1 MTQSIHPTAVIDPA
15 ATLGEAVSIGPYSVV
30 GPGVT
35 LKDSVRLESH
45 VVVEGNTV
53 IGDGTRIFPFASVGM
68 IPQDLK
74 FHGEKSRLEIGR
86 DCSIREHV
94 TISPGTEGGGLL
106 TRIGDHCHIMIG
118 AHIGHDCLIGNH
130 VILVNNATLGGH
142 VEIGDHA
149 ILGGLSAVHQFV
161 RIGEHA
167 FVGGLTGVEQDVIP
181 YGMVVGDRG
190 FLNGLNLVGL
200 KRRGFDRDTIHALRK
215 VYRTLFDND
224 GDDALA
230 DRIELVAG
238 DHGEDGP
245 IGELLVFLR
254 ESGKRGVVQPRRS
267 AD

>member
-1 MTQSIHPTAVIDPA
+1 MAQSIHPTAVVDPA
-15 ATLGEAVSIGPYSVV
+15 ATLGDAVTIGPYSVV
-30 GPGVT
+30 GSGVT

-45 VVVEGNTV
+45 VVIEGNTV
-53 IGDGTRIFPFASVGM
+53 IGEGTRIFPFASIGH

-74 FHGEKSRLEIGR
+74 FHGEKSRLEIGAH
-86 DCSIREHV
+86 CSIREHV

-118 AHIGHDCLIGNH
+118 AHIGHDCLIGSH

-181 YGMVVGDRG
+181 YGMVVGERG
-190 FLNGLNLVGL
+190 YLNGLNLVGL
-200 KRRGFDRDTIHALRK
+200 KRRGFDRETIHTLRR
-215 VYRTLFDND
+215 VYRILFDGEGD
-224 GDDALA
+224 GELA
-230 DRIELVAG
+230 GRIESVAG

-245 IGELLVFLR
+245 IGQLLVFLR

-267 AD
+267 AG

>member
-1 MTQSIHPTAVIDPA
+1 MGQSIHPTAVVDPA
-15 ATLGEAVSIGPYSVV
+15 ATLGEAVTIGPYCVV
-30 GPGVT
+30 GPDVT
-35 LKDSVRLESH
+35 LGDSVRLEAH

-53 IGDGTRIFPFASVGM
+53 IGESTRIFPFASIGM

-74 FHGEKSRLEIGR
+74 FHGEPSRLEIGR
-86 DCSIREHV
+86 QCTIREHV

-118 AHIGHDCLIGNH
+118 AHIGHDCLIGDH

-167 FVGGLTGVEQDVIP
+167 FIGGMTGVEQDVIP

-190 FLNGLNLVGL
+190 YLNGLNLVGL
-200 KRRGFDRDTIHALRK
+200 KRRGFERDTIHELRG

-230 DRIELVAG
+230 ERIKALAG
-238 DHGEDGP
+238 EYGEDGP
-245 IGELLVFLR
+245 IGQLLTFMR
-254 ESGKRGVVQPRRS
+254 EAGKRGVIRPRS
-267 AD
+267 LDD